1 MSFKLLF
8 VNLFILIVNK
18 DYLLVLF
25 QSLFCFVNYLSHLV
39 VGLNTLYTFS
49 MIINLDGSVNF
60 ESTTNIY
67 ILGCKHKKT
76 SQTMFGER
84 VFKIYLRRFPKF

>member
-1 MSFKLLF
+1 
-8 VNLFILIVNK
+8 
-18 DYLLVLF
+18 
-25 QSLFCFVNYLSHLV
+25 
-39 VGLNTLYTFS
+39 